1 MLALKKLFLAGACLL
16 AASPMFGWEK
26 DILISTPNTSL
37 LLSAPENEALKI
49 AYYGEKIGSDEVEN
63 IYSSGLAFDEQAYPA
78 FGSLGENE
86 TALLVQHADG
96 DMSLDL
102 VVKNVFADEQQ
113 DARTT
118 TITLQDRVYP
128 FTVKVFYK
136 AYKNLDVIET
146 WSEIANGEKK
156 PVTLFRYASGFL
168 PIHQGD
174 VWVSH
179 LHGSWG
185 AEGGVVT
192 EPLRPG
198 MLVVKNHD
206 GVRNSHTSHAEVMI
220 SLDGKP
226 TEQTGRV
233 IGAALCW
240 GGNFRLSFD
249 TDYNRIHRFIAGID
263 WDYSQ
268 YILEPEETFVTPEL
282 ALTYSD
288 SGLGGVSR
296 NLHKWGRET
305 HLAHGTATRDIL
317 LNSWEGVYLDIKEN
331 EMHQMMDDIASMG
344 GELFV
349 MDDGWF
355 GGKYKRNK
363 DNAALGDWVT
373 DKTKLP
379 NDVQGLVKA
388 ATERGIK
395 FGIWIEPEMTNLQS
409 ELYEKHPDWIV
420 CSPKRTPHPGRGGT
434 QLVLDLSNPEVQDFV
449 FKVVDDLM
457 TANPDLAYI
466 KWDANMNVIDFGSS
480 YLTADKKSH
489 LLVDFHRGFAKAC
502 ERIRAKYPDL
512 VIQACASG
520 GGRANYGV
528 LPYFDEFWVSD
539 NTDAL
544 QRIYMQ
550 WGTSYFFPAVAMASH
565 VSAAPNHQTGRII
578 PLKFRFDVAM
588 TGRLGMEIQPKNM
601 TDAEKDFARK
611 AIAAYKE
618 IRPVIQQGD
627 LYRLVSPYDRKG
639 VASLMYVAPDKHQ
652 AVFFAYKME
661 HFVNQTV
668 PVLRMDGLD
677 PDKHYRVT
685 ELNVS
690 DKRPLAVEGKVFSG
704 RFLMDN
710 GLNLP
715 LRTEYAS
722 RCLRLDAID

>member
-1 MLALKKLFLAGACLL
+1 MLAFKKLFLAGACLL

-305 HLAHGTATRDIL
+305 HLAHGTATRDSNGL
-317 LNSWEGVYLDIKEN
+317 YFEY
-331 EMHQMMDDIASMG
+331 
-344 GELFV
+344 
-349 MDDGWF
+349 
-355 GGKYKRNK
+355 
-363 DNAALGDWVT
+363 VT
-373 DKTKLP
+373 E
-379 NDVQGLVKA
+379 NDVPESDTIGVGTFLNMDYI
-388 ATERGIK
+388 RYSGYH
-395 FGIWIEPEMTNLQS
+395 FGKCGHYYCPAGQRYSCRHHNRS
-409 ELYEKHPDWIV
+409 E
-420 CSPKRTPHPGRGGT
+420 G
-434 QLVLDLSNPEVQDFV
+434 
-449 FKVVDDLM
+449 
-457 TANPDLAYI
+457 
-466 KWDANMNVIDFGSS
+466 
-480 YLTADKKSH
+480 
-489 LLVDFHRGFAKAC
+489 
-502 ERIRAKYPDL
+502 
-512 VIQACASG
+512 
-520 GGRANYGV
+520 
-528 LPYFDEFWVSD
+528 
-539 NTDAL
+539 
-544 QRIYMQ
+544 
-550 WGTSYFFPAVAMASH
+550 
-565 VSAAPNHQTGRII
+565 
-578 PLKFRFDVAM
+578 
-588 TGRLGMEIQPKNM
+588 
-601 TDAEKDFARK
+601 
-611 AIAAYKE
+611 
-618 IRPVIQQGD
+618 
-627 LYRLVSPYDRKG
+627 
-639 VASLMYVAPDKHQ
+639 
-652 AVFFAYKME
+652 
-661 HFVNQTV
+661 
-668 PVLRMDGLD
+668 
-677 PDKHYRVT
+677 HYRST
-685 ELNVS
+685 
-690 DKRPLAVEGKVFSG
+690 
-704 RFLMDN
+704 RF
-710 GLNLP
+710 P
-715 LRTEYAS
+715 
-722 RCLRLDAID
+722 